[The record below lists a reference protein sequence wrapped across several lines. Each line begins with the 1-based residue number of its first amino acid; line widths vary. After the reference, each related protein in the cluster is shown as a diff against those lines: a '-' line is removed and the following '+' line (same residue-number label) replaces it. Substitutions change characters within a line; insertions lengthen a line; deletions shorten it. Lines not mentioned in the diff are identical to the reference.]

1 MIDPVDTK
9 NVEKSGPLA
18 LFTAVI
24 TDPEKAFK
32 SINAYPSWIFP
43 IMLSLLLGVVYMMT
57 TQDIQFKMQRE
68 YILNSELIPEEAK
81 DTQLEKLDNPSF
93 LQKTLIPFIAVAGG
107 AFIVPAVIALVLML
121 FGNFV
126 FGGKASFKMLFSAT
140 AWAGIVSF
148 VEGIVKLPLILHK
161 ETFEVY
167 SSLALFMDGSQS
179 KTFLFQLLN
188 LVDVFSIWKIVV
200 FSIAFAVVYQFN
212 YQKSYSTIIAL
223 FLVASMIG
231 IGFTQIFT

>member
-1 MIDPVDTK
+1 MIDPANSQ
-9 NVEKSGPLA
+9 NVEKSGPFA

-32 SINAYPSWIFP
+32 SIKAYPSWLFP
-43 IMLSLLLGVVYMMT
+43 IALSLLLGLVYMMT
-57 TQDIQFKMQRE
+57 TQDIQFKMQKE

-81 DTQLEKLDNPSF
+81 DAQLEKLDNPTF
-93 LQKTLIPFIAVAGG
+93 LQKTVIPSIAVAGG
-107 AFIVPAVIALVLML
+107 AFVVPAVIALILML

-126 FGGKASFKMLFSAT
+126 FGGKASFKIMFSAS
-140 AWAGIVSF
+140 AWAGVVSF
-148 VEGIVKLPLILHK
+148 IEGIVKLPLILNK

-167 SSLALFMDGSQS
+167 SSLALFMDASQS
-179 KTFLFQLLN
+179 KTLLFQLLN
-188 LVDVFSIWKIVV
+188 LVDVFSIWKIIV

-212 YQKSYSTIIAL
+212 YKKSYSTVIAL
-223 FLVASMIG
+223 FLVASFIG